1 MRLAEFQQRL
11 QDAILAPVLAS
22 SDADLAIRTGPCR
35 NACAHYRIA
44 IHHSHFW
51 TRMRD
56 FALYRYPL
64 LARALGK
71 AAFDEL
77 VRAYIAAHP
86 PTAYTLGAIVDGLQA
101 FVESP
106 VLADLAAFDFVRS
119 GLRITAEEATLSP
132 EDLAAIPRHA
142 LARTRLRL
150 KRRSA
155 LVTTRYRF
163 EPGRLP
169 ELPREPETTH
179 WLVYI
184 AGGKCVNR
192 PVSVRMFAALQLLAA
207 GIALPDL
214 FRELCALDYSI
225 GECDAVLGTCF
236 TADLVVAE
244 DAP

>member
-1 MRLAEFQQRL
+1 MRLADFQHRL

-22 SDADLAIRTGPCR
+22 CDADLAIRTGPCR

-56 FALYRYPL
+56 FAAYRYPL
-64 LARALGK
+64 LARALGN
-71 AAFDEL
+71 AAFEEL
-77 VRAYIAAHP
+77 VRAFIAAHP
-86 PTAYTLGAIVDGLQA
+86 PTAYTLGPIVEGLQQ

-106 VLADLAAFDFVRS
+106 VLADLAAFDFCRS

-132 EDLAAIPRHA
+132 EELAAIPRDV

-163 EPGRLP
+163 EPGRIT
-169 ELPREPETTH
+169 ELPREPQQTH

-184 AGGKCVNR
+184 ADGKCVNR
-192 PVSVRMFAALQLLAA
+192 PVSLRMFAGLRLLAA
-207 GIALPDL
+207 GIAFADL
-214 FRELCALDYSI
+214 FRELRALDYSI
-225 GECDAVLGTCF
+225 RECDAVLGTCF
-236 TADLVVAE
+236 AADIVVAE
-244 DAP
+244 DAR